1 MHIGSSIVV
10 GEDELVTDPVV
21 AIGGSVTVLG
31 RVDDDVVAVGG
42 SVRLGPKARVRGDVT
57 AVGGRVEQEKGATIG
72 GTVNEVRIGPQF
84 NFKPWHVFDG
94 MWFDGWDAIGNGVPA
109 AGHRDARQP
118 RAAARAPGRVDCRR
132 VPCSG
137 SPTAWVATRG

>member
-1 MHIGSSIVV
+1 MPTTTRRSRLTSRRRDIHWRKSSAKVHIGSSIVV

-42 SVRLGPKARVRGDVT
+42 SVRLGPKAHVRGDVT
-57 AVGGRVEQEKGATIG
+57 AVGGSVDQEKGATIG

-84 NFKPWHVFDG
+84 NFRPWHFLRRHVVRWLG
-94 MWFDGWDAIGNGVPA
+94 
-109 AGHRDARQP
+109 
-118 RAAARAPGRVDCRR
+118 CRR
-132 VPCSG
+132 AMASGCS
-137 SPTAWVATRG
+137 AR